1 MNPLTRSAH
10 TPAVPF
16 PLLAAGLLPVFAD
29 PALLGPFLNPLLTA
43 FFGSTQNVVPLGWVG
58 FTATALSAG
67 AMVAAGILADRG
79 SRLRLCAGGAAL
91 AGAASLLSLLVPGG
105 RAGYA
110 AFFALRAL
118 AGIGAGAFVPA
129 AFSLASDTVEPGRRG
144 TAFGLMS
151 VAMLVGRLAGFGLGG
166 ALGGDWRTAYAIVG
180 AAELAASLLF
190 LIYSEPERGAREED
204 LQGAFREGA
213 RYRFRISRADARAL
227 LRTRSNAWL
236 VLNFIDAVP
245 GAVVL
250 FLIFKYMKEIHNLGS
265 AGTNVM
271 LLAVFAAGAAGAL
284 LFGRIGDIGF
294 RRDKRAKV
302 VTAMACNALPI
313 AFMVLFLAN
322 RARVPEGADPSSW
335 ASVPGMAALVATVAA
350 ALFINQGVNPNWYGT
365 LADINLPE
373 HRGTMVSLASVM
385 DLAGNA
391 LGPLVASYA
400 ATLWGLR
407 TAMATILV
415 FWAANVLLWI
425 PVLRHVR
432 GDIERNRT
440 VLRDRAAAMRREA
453 P

>member
-1 MNPLTRSAH
+1 MKPVTLAPTAR
-10 TPAVPF
+10 PVPF
-16 PLLAAGLLPVFAD
+16 PLLAAGILPVFAD

-43 FFGSTQNVVPLGWVG
+43 FFGSTRDVVPLGWVG
-58 FTATALSAG
+58 FAATALSAL
-67 AMVAAGILADRG
+67 AMIAAGILADRG

-91 AGAASLLSLLVPGG
+91 AGAASLASLLVPGG

-118 AGIGAGAFVPA
+118 AGIGAGAFLPA
-129 AFSLASDTVEPGRRG
+129 VFSLASDTVEPGRRG

-151 VAMLVGRLAGFGLGG
+151 TAMLVGRLAGFGLGG
-166 ALGGDWRTAYAIVG
+166 ALGGDWRTAYVIVG
-180 AAELAASLLF
+180 AAELLAACLF
-190 LIYSEPERGAREED
+190 LIYREPERGGCEED
-204 LQGAFREGA
+204 LKDAIREGVP
-213 RYRFRISRADARAL
+213 YRFRIARADARAL
-227 LRTRSNAWL
+227 FRTRSNIWL
-236 VLNFIDAVP
+236 VFNFVDAIP

-250 FLIFKYMKEIHNLGS
+250 FLIFKYMKDVHNLGS
-265 AGTNVM
+265 AGVNAM

-284 LFGRIGDIGF
+284 VFGRLGDVGF

-302 VTAMACNALPI
+302 AVAMACNALPI
-313 AFMVLFLAN
+313 VFMLLFLAN
-322 RARVPEGADPSSW
+322 RARVPEGAAAASW
-335 ASVPGMAALVATVAA
+335 AATPGMIALVATVAA

-391 LGPLVASYA
+391 LGPLIASYA

-407 TAMATILV
+407 TAMGLVLV

-432 GDIERNRT
+432 GDIERTRT
-440 VLRDRAAAMRREA
+440 ILRDRAAAMRREA